1 MNFSIILYFCTVI
14 SETTGDFAQDG
25 CKFSDIRRRRD
36 TDASSADE
44 NSIPIRFWKGVI
56 VDENIKFEEIFE
68 RENNSENEYIEDL
81 DIDDDLSIH
90 SKLHNLNSEYYIV
103 ST

>member
-1 MNFSIILYFCTVI
+1 MII
-14 SETTGDFAQDG
+14 SKTTADFAQDG

-36 TDASSADE
+36 TNE
-44 NSIPIRFWKGVI
+44 NSMPIRFWKGVI
-56 VDENIKFEEIFE
+56 VDENIMFEEISG

-81 DIDDDLSIH
+81 DTDDDLSIH

-103 ST
+103 SIEFFTL